1 MFRKVLKSLQKFF
14 GKNLKG
20 HKRRRLK
27 KLAALICGLMRSKTP
42 SMIAIGSGLPQRIK
56 AYSKEKEAK
65 KFLENR
71 FIDLETYYQ
80 PYIKEIVQEIIF
92 LFPHKEDI
100 TLVIDGSKM
109 GKDHMCLMVSI
120 VFRGRGLPIYWI
132 VKKKPK
138 GHFKGKVHV
147 KLVKEVHDFLSP
159 IIPTSKSVCLL
170 GDGEFDSINLQKFC
184 LSKGWNYVFRTA
196 CNTMLY
202 ENESEFQA
210 KDLEV
215 NKKQK
220 FISFPDV
227 EFTKKKMKNVH
238 FVLWHDPKYDDPIPL
253 VSNLSEPID
262 IIQAYDK
269 RYSIEC
275 LFKDMKSTTFNI
287 HKTRAK
293 DIHAISN
300 LIMLAAFAIILFTKI
315 ALKYEN
321 SPHREFI
328 HRIRDDQ
335 KINSFITF
343 ARDFIKYCLEEGIA
357 FCFSFQFSKNSS

>member
-1 MFRKVLKSLQKFF
+1 MRKILKVLQKFF
-14 GKNLKG
+14 GKKLKG
-20 HKRRRLK
+20 HKRRRLR
-27 KLAALICGLMRSKTP
+27 KLAAMLCGLMFSKKP
-42 SMIAIGSGLPQRIK
+42 SMIALGSGLPQKIK

-71 FIDLETYYQ
+71 FIDSQTYYQ
-80 PYIKEIVQEIIF
+80 PYTKEIVKDIIS
-92 LFPHKEDI
+92 LFPHRENV

-120 VFRGRGLPIYWI
+120 VFRGRGLPIHWL

-138 GHFKGKVHV
+138 GHFKSEVHV
-147 KLVKEVHDFLSP
+147 ELIKEVYEFLSP
-159 IIPTSKSVCLL
+159 IIPVSKSVCLL
-170 GDGEFDSINLQKFC
+170 GDGEFDSIDLQKFC
-184 LSKGWNYVFRTA
+184 LSKGWDYVLRTA

-202 ENESEFQA
+202 ENDSEFQA
-210 KDLEV
+210 KNLEV
-215 NKKQK
+215 DKEQK
-220 FISFPDV
+220 FASFPDV
-227 EFTKKKMKNVH
+227 EFTKKKMPNVH

-275 LFKDMKSTTFNI
+275 LFKDMKSTTFNV

-293 DIHAISN
+293 DKHAISN
-300 LIMLAAFAIILFTKI
+300 LVMLAAFAIILFTKI
-315 ALKYEN
+315 AIKYDN

-328 HRIRDDQ
+328 HRVRGDQ

-343 ARDFIKYCLEEGIA
+343 ARDFIKYCFEEDID